1 MIRFFAYLVILFSF
15 ATFCVFYSR
24 NSGKPE
30 IAWKKEIIISAK
42 HVIRFVAVSF
52 GAERYEIPE

>member
-1 MIRFFAYLVILFSF
+1 MIRFFVYLTILFSF

-24 NSGKPE
+24 NSGKSE